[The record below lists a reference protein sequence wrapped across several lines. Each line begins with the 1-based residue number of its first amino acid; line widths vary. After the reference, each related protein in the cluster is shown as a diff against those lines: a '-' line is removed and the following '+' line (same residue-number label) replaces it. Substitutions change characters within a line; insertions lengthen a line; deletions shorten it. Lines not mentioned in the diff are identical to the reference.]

1 MVSLNSETDYPQEAQ
16 VERVAVAE
24 EVGRVRAPR
33 PKPVLVHPAPPE
45 IPTDAEIY
53 STHKPTVVERRMLKR
68 HEPILDMFTVFSR
81 ILAVRFLLFLSL
93 IGAFVLALQ
102 AMDRGTIPSISVL
115 IAYSLLTIAPIVF
128 LEIRGKALR
137 A

>member
-1 MVSLNSETDYPQEAQ
+1 MESLSSENSYQTEPL

-45 IPTDAEIY
+45 PAPEIY
-53 STHKPTVVERRMLKR
+53 SERIPNVVERRMLKR
-68 HEPILDMFTVFSR
+68 HESILDMFTVFSR
-81 ILAVRFLLFLSL
+81 IIAVRFLLFLAL

-102 AMDRGTIPSISVL
+102 AMDRQTNAAIIVL
-115 IAYSLLTIAPIVF
+115 ISYSLLTLGPLVA
-128 LEIRGKALR
+128 LEIRKAIR
-137 A
+137 G